1 MGRTYRKPVS
11 AWIGSAAFLMVVSL
25 APSHALDNENYGYVR
40 SIEGYSDLIQNASN
54 EVVKLTANYP
64 IIVGD
69 KIRVSER
76 ARLETVLP
84 DGSYLRLGNN
94 TEIEFQQL
102 ARSADTHG
110 TSTQLLLHQGEAQL
124 VTHTDSASLESFRID
139 TSNATIYPREPGRY
153 RVLSDGSSWTEVSVR
168 QGYAEVV
175 TESGSAIV
183 QSGESLIIEGARDPL
198 LSLGAA
204 TQLSALELWGD
215 ELTQTASRYATDYV
229 DSSLAYASTPLSRH
243 GSWMQTESSYFW
255 RPHVSTGWRPYH
267 SGWWASTPS
276 GLTWVSTEPWG
287 WLTYHYGVWDYGPS
301 YGWVWYPGRHYT
313 PAAVYWYWGP
323 THVGWI
329 PAGYYTRYYGHR
341 YPRYVDPYA
350 YRNYDR
356 GGISYYGSGIGFQ
369 IGVHGTAGGRGSY
382 WNDWTFARHHRLGH
396 RGGHAYLRTGAQL
409 SNQGTFQKAVP
420 VGIIAT
426 DTRSLTPDLWQQ
438 PTRAMESL
446 RNARQ
451 RSPSVQT
458 GIVAARQDLPDL
470 SPWIARRRELPEPV
484 ARTMMPRTM
493 VSSVSGSTGNR
504 PRSQKVLV
512 APQAPDRR
520 SIASDRTSMTE
531 TWRLGT
537 VQEAPS
543 RHWGS
548 DLRQRRQARQPVT
561 LPLWNDIQNNRQKS
575 RSLSSSGQTSL
586 NRSHLRSPSGSTL
599 NRSTLDRST
608 LGRSTLGRSTL
619 GRSSSDRSS
628 IGSRSSRT
636 STRSVGR
643 SSARPSR
650 SSATTRGA
658 SSSRSSLGSS
668 SRAGGRSS
676 ASGGMGSSRSSG
688 SRSRSGGMSRG
699 GGQPPSR

>member
-1 MGRTYRKPVS
+1 
-11 AWIGSAAFLMVVSL
+11 
-25 APSHALDNENYGYVR
+25 
-40 SIEGYSDLIQNASN
+40 
-54 EVVKLTANYP
+54 
-64 IIVGD
+64 
-69 KIRVSER
+69 
-76 ARLETVLP
+76 
-84 DGSYLRLGNN
+84 
-94 TEIEFQQL
+94 
-102 ARSADTHG
+102 
-110 TSTQLLLHQGEAQL
+110 
-124 VTHTDSASLESFRID
+124 
-139 TSNATIYPREPGRY
+139 
-153 RVLSDGSSWTEVSVR
+153 
-168 QGYAEVV
+168 
-175 TESGSAIV
+175 
-183 QSGESLIIEGARDPL
+183 
-198 LSLGAA
+198 
-204 TQLSALELWGD
+204 
-215 ELTQTASRYATDYV
+215 
-229 DSSLAYASTPLSRH
+229 
-243 GSWMQTESSYFW
+243 
-255 RPHVSTGWRPYH
+255 
-267 SGWWASTPS
+267 
-276 GLTWVSTEPWG
+276 
-287 WLTYHYGVWDYGPS
+287 
-301 YGWVWYPGRHYT
+301 
-313 PAAVYWYWGP
+313 
-323 THVGWI
+323 
-329 PAGYYTRYYGHR
+329 
-341 YPRYVDPYA
+341 
-350 YRNYDR
+350 
-356 GGISYYGSGIGFQ
+356 
-369 IGVHGTAGGRGSY
+369 
-382 WNDWTFARHHRLGH
+382 
-396 RGGHAYLRTGAQL
+396 LRTGAQL

-451 RSPSVQT
+451 RSPSAQT

-493 VSSVSGSTGNR
+493 VPRTMTPNVSGSTGNR

-520 SIASDRTSMTE
+520 SIASDRTSMAE

-543 RHWGS
+543 RRWGS

-561 LPLWNDIQNNRQKS
+561 LPLWNDIQTNRQRS

-599 NRSTLDRST
+599 NRSTLGRST
-608 LGRSTLGRSTL
+608 LGRSTLDRSTL